1 MEIKDIK
8 WTKWIAL
15 GVGGL
20 LGLSHLSM
28 IGIIANRKPDSKFPQ
43 LNIPVSEYTSYSVQ
57 ANEEGYA
64 INYRA
69 NDPLVM
75 QTTKTIPGKGGLFS
89 KGQPTEIVKQYTM
102 DGAEHHDG
110 PVSTRSAWID
120 PSGLTGDGEKKISAK
135 TIECIKAR
143 GGGESTGRM
152 VGGSVGASVGS
163 GLTSVPFVGWVLAGA
178 ASNNFAR
185 SSLLM
190 PPPPPPLP
198 LVALPFLSIFIV
210 PSPFL
215 DAVWI
220 PKEAKTPVK
229 TEAIKVG
236 SIFCCGTPGIA
247 T

>member
-8 WTKWIAL
+8 WTKWAAL
-15 GVGGL
+15 GLGGL
-20 LGLSHLSM
+20 LGLSHLGM

-75 QTTKTIPGKGGLFS
+75 ATTKIIPGKGGLFS
-89 KGQPTEIVKQYTM
+89 KGQHTEIIKQYTM

-110 PVSTRSAWID
+110 PVSTRSSWID

-135 TIECIKAR
+135 TIECIKAK
-143 GGGESTGRM
+143 GSGEGTGRM

-163 GLTSVPFVGWVLAGA
+163 GLTSIPFVGWVLAGA
-178 ASNNFAR
+178 ASMIGMNEGAELGGNIAERFA
-185 SSLLM
+185 
-190 PPPPPPLP
+190 
-198 LVALPFLSIFIV
+198 
-210 PSPFL
+210 
-215 DAVWI
+215 DACV
-220 PKEAKTPVK
+220 E
-229 TEAIKVG
+229 
-236 SIFCCGTPGIA
+236 
-247 T
+247 

>member
-102 DGAEHHDG
+102 DGAVHHDG
-110 PVSTRSAWID
+110 PVSTRTAWID
-120 PSGLTGDGEKKISAK
+120 PSGLTGEGEKKPSAK
-135 TIECIKAR
+135 TIECIKAK
-143 GGGESTGRM
+143 GSGEGTGRM

-163 GLTSVPFVGWVLAGA
+163 GLSSIPFVGWVLAGA
-178 ASNNFAR
+178 ASMIGMNEGAELGGDLAEQF
-185 SSLLM
+185 S
-190 PPPPPPLP
+190 
-198 LVALPFLSIFIV
+198 
-210 PSPFL
+210 
-215 DAVWI
+215 DACVEDI
-220 PKEAKTPVK
+220 DE
-229 TEAIKVG
+229 I
-236 SIFCCGTPGIA
+236 
-247 T
+247 

>member
-110 PVSTRSAWID
+110 PVSTRTAWID
-120 PSGLTGDGEKKISAK
+120 PSGLTGEGEKKPSAK

-143 GGGESTGRM
+143 GSGEGTGRM

-163 GLTSVPFVGWVLAGA
+163 GLSSIPFVGWVLAGA
-178 ASNNFAR
+178 ASMIGMNEGAELGGDLAESF
-185 SSLLM
+185 SDGC
-190 PPPPPPLP
+190 
-198 LVALPFLSIFIV
+198 VEDI
-210 PSPFL
+210 
-215 DAVWI
+215 
-220 PKEAKTPVK
+220 
-229 TEAIKVG
+229 
-236 SIFCCGTPGIA
+236 
-247 T
+247 

>member
-1 MEIKDIK
+1 MDFKNINK
-8 WTKWIAL
+8 TKLFAIGL
-15 GVGGL
+15 GGL
-20 LGLSHLSM
+20 LGLSHLGM
-28 IGIIANRKPDSKFPQ
+28 IGIIANRKPESKFPK
-43 LNIPVSEYTSYSVQ
+43 LNIPVSEYSSYSLQ

-64 INYRA
+64 INYRS

-143 GGGESTGRM
+143 GSGEGTGRM

-163 GLTSVPFVGWVLAGA
+163 GLSSIPFVGWVLAGA
-178 ASNNFAR
+178 ASMIGMNEGAELGGNISERFA
-185 SSLLM
+185 
-190 PPPPPPLP
+190 
-198 LVALPFLSIFIV
+198 
-210 PSPFL
+210 
-215 DAVWI
+215 DACVEEI
-220 PKEAKTPVK
+220 
-229 TEAIKVG
+229 
-236 SIFCCGTPGIA
+236 
-247 T
+247 

>member
-1 MEIKDIK
+1 MEIKNISK
-8 WTKWIAL
+8 TKLFAL
-15 GVGGL
+15 GLGGL
-20 LGLSHLSM
+20 LGLSHLGM

-75 QTTKTIPGKGGLFS
+75 QTVKEVGGSGLFS
-89 KGQPTEIVKQYTM
+89 KSPTTKIAKQYTM

-135 TIECIKAR
+135 TIECIKAK
-143 GGGESTGRM
+143 GSGEGTGRM

-163 GLTSVPFVGWVLAGA
+163 GLTSIPFVGWVLAGA
-178 ASNNFAR
+178 ASMVGMNEGAELGGNIAERFT
-185 SSLLM
+185 
-190 PPPPPPLP
+190 
-198 LVALPFLSIFIV
+198 
-210 PSPFL
+210 
-215 DAVWI
+215 DACV
-220 PKEAKTPVK
+220 EEVD
-229 TEAIKVG
+229 
-236 SIFCCGTPGIA
+236 
-247 T
+247 

>member
-1 MEIKDIK
+1 MDFKNINK
-8 WTKWIAL
+8 TKLFAL
-15 GVGGL
+15 GLGGL
-20 LGLSHLSM
+20 LGLSHLGM
-28 IGIIANRKPDSKFPQ
+28 IGIIANKKPESKFPQ

-110 PVSTRSAWID
+110 PVSTRTAWID
-120 PSGLTGDGEKKISAK
+120 PSGLTGEGEKKPSAK

-143 GGGESTGRM
+143 GSGEGTGRM

-163 GLTSVPFVGWVLAGA
+163 GLSSIPFVGWVLAGA
-178 ASNNFAR
+178 ASMIGMDQGAELGGDLAEQFT
-185 SSLLM
+185 
-190 PPPPPPLP
+190 
-198 LVALPFLSIFIV
+198 
-210 PSPFL
+210 
-215 DAVWI
+215 DACV
-220 PKEAKTPVK
+220 EEV
-229 TEAIKVG
+229 E
-236 SIFCCGTPGIA
+236 
-247 T
+247 

>member
-8 WTKWIAL
+8 WTKWIAI

-20 LGLSHLSM
+20 LGLSHLGM
-28 IGIIANRKPDSKFPQ
+28 IGIIANRKSESKFPQ
-43 LNIPVSEYTSYSVQ
+43 LNIPVSEYSSYSLQ

-75 QTTKTIPGKGGLFS
+75 QTTKEVGGSGLFN
-89 KGQPTEIVKQYTM
+89 KNPTTKIVKQYTM

-120 PSGLTGDGEKKISAK
+120 PSGLAGDGEKKISAK

-143 GGGESTGRM
+143 GSGEGTGRM

-163 GLTSVPFVGWVLAGA
+163 GLSSIPFVGWVLAGA
-178 ASNNFAR
+178 ASMIGMNEGAELGGDLAESF
-185 SSLLM
+185 S
-190 PPPPPPLP
+190 
-198 LVALPFLSIFIV
+198 
-210 PSPFL
+210 
-215 DAVWI
+215 DACV
-220 PKEAKTPVK
+220 EEVD
-229 TEAIKVG
+229 
-236 SIFCCGTPGIA
+236 
-247 T
+247 

>member
-1 MEIKDIK
+1 MDYKKINI
-8 WTKWIAL
+8 TKWVAVGL
-15 GVGGL
+15 GGL
-20 LGLSHLSM
+20 LGLSHLGM
-28 IGIIANRKPDSKFPQ
+28 IGIIANRKPESKFPQ
-43 LNIPVSEYTSYSVQ
+43 LNIPVSEYSSYSLQ

-163 GLTSVPFVGWVLAGA
+163 GLSSIPFVGWVLAGA
-178 ASNNFAR
+178 ASMIGMNEGADIGGDLAESF
-185 SSLLM
+185 S
-190 PPPPPPLP
+190 
-198 LVALPFLSIFIV
+198 
-210 PSPFL
+210 
-215 DAVWI
+215 DACVD
-220 PKEAKTPVK
+220 EY
-229 TEAIKVG
+229 EEDIK
-236 SIFCCGTPGIA
+236 
-247 T
+247 